1 MKKRAS
7 PSMVMIHRARKH
19 FETLVILNGLDG
31 AERLVT
37 PTQFATAA
45 KIAARRPAM
54 AKARPV

>member
-19 FETLVILNGLDG
+19 FETLVILDGLDG

-45 KIAARRPAM
+45 KIAAQIVS
-54 AKARPV
+54 KARRLPD